1 MHVASLSPGH
11 TVPDSKDQMVDCV
24 DPVSRIACA
33 NVPGFRPT
41 PTIPSSF
48 LVVQFLKVQKFVV
61 RQSTLM
67 VLAHTS
73 AANVPAYAMI

>member
-1 MHVASLSPGH
+1 
-11 TVPDSKDQMVDCV
+11 
-24 DPVSRIACA
+24 
-33 NVPGFRPT
+33 
-41 PTIPSSF
+41 
-48 LVVQFLKVQKFVV
+48 LKVQMFVV